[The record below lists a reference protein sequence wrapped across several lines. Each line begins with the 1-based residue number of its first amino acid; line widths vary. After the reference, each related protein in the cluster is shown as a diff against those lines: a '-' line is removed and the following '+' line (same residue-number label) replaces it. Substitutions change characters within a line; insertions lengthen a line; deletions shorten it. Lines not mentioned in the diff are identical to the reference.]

1 MAFLRYWHMNLTLK
15 ESLISRRR
23 VLSPWTGFYFLQSLL
38 INLGLGYP
46 FSLLYT
52 VAFTAILLLLWRT
65 VPRLQKGVIGICSL
79 VAACYFPF
87 AQTYGA
93 PNFNTLLALHST
105 NMEESTEMLTIFPW
119 YSYLIGVFIFALGV
133 IALRRKKEAEKARWN
148 KFDSLCLVFSVAAFF
163 VAPLQNLAW
172 GGVLD
177 RKSVV

>member
-1 MAFLRYWHMNLTLK
+1 MAPWLAHGVFAILAYEFNSERVSNL
-15 ESLISRRR
+15 RRR

-119 YSYLIGVFIFALGV
+119 YNYLIGVFIFALGV
-133 IALRRKKEAEKARWN
+133 IALRRKKKQKKHAGINSTACVW
-148 KFDSLCLVFSVAAFF
+148 C
-163 VAPLQNLAW
+163 LAW
-172 GGVLD
+172 PL
-177 RKSVV
+177 SL